1 MSPCSQGITLS
12 KMEVKMKKEYRFSI
26 ECDDEIDGL
35 PDEEG
40 IWLETGECT
49 IRLPIEIAEYIDK
62 EGILGIA

>member
-1 MSPCSQGITLS
+1 
-12 KMEVKMKKEYRFSI
+12 MEVKMKKEYRFSI